1 MFNHLLY
8 IHLFRPFLKYTPAT
22 SPLPTHVSPR
32 KLCTA
37 AAAQISKLM
46 RLYKRTYGL
55 RQICNIA
62 VYIVHSACTI
72 HLLNLPLADA
82 ASECALD
89 KEGNG
94 EDGKGKVTPG
104 SEQVGK
110 AARRDIV
117 HGVKHLEEIAED
129 WLCARRTLSILSVL
143 SRKWKI
149 KLPEE
154 AELVL
159 ERTDRR
165 YGPFSTGSFQSPSPD
180 NQQERGYE
188 GQQRSPFGVRPEEG
202 VEFGGHGGAGCDRGR
217 FGGTNVGDMV
227 DGSSVQG
234 FQGSMTGTLTAT
246 QGSSP
251 YETQLSTPI
260 MHDMIPQLHM
270 QQSQQQPPS
279 PFGQDGQ
286 FANFMHFAPQQH
298 MSPSMQS
305 PQQQNM
311 LQQAQQQTQQQQM
324 QQQQMQQQQ
333 TQQQQMQQQQ
343 MQQQQMQQQQMQQQQ
358 MAMQRQQ
365 AQLHHMHQ
373 TPQFDFISRHQY
385 TNSRPLSAYS
395 ATSAPSPNLATLTP
409 GIQSVHGTP
418 TRNMSPGGL
427 FGQVEALSAK
437 DATSQDWWLKDQA
450 QIAVG
455 FDNWGGGIANSG
467 GGLGS
472 LLDTIS
478 TPGLDRAVISAEETQ
493 GMTFGMQGDYGDMNN
508 GRKGQAQGGDGN
520 GSANNSAGGSGD
532 PSPGIGGW
540 YAGL

>member
-22 SPLPTHVSPR
+22 SPLPSHVSPR

-94 EDGKGKVTPG
+94 EDGKGKATPG

-149 KLPEE
+149 ELPEE
-154 AELVL
+154 AGLVL

-165 YGPFSTGSFQSPSPD
+165 YGAFSTGSFQSPSPD
-180 NQQERGYE
+180 KQQERRYE
-188 GQQRSPFGVRPEEG
+188 GSRRSPFGVRPEEG

-227 DGSSVQG
+227 DGGSVQG

-286 FANFMHFAPQQH
+286 FANYMRFTPQQH

-311 LQQAQQQTQQQQM
+311 LQQEQM
-324 QQQQMQQQQ
+324 P
-333 TQQQQMQQQQ
+333 
-343 MQQQQMQQQQMQQQQ
+343 
-358 MAMQRQQ
+358 MQRQQ

-395 ATSAPSPNLATLTP
+395 STSAPSPNLATLTP

-418 TRNMSPGGL
+418 PTRNMSPGGL
-427 FGQVEALSAK
+427 FGQVEALSGN
-437 DATSQDWWLKDQA
+437 DATSQDWWLRDQA

-472 LLDTIS
+472 LTDTIS
-478 TPGLDRAVISAEETQ
+478 TPGLDGAMTYAEETQ
-493 GMTFGMQGDYGDMNN
+493 GMMFGMQGGSGNMNT
-508 GRKGQAQGGDGN
+508 GRNGQAQGGNGH
-520 GSANNSAGGSGD
+520 GSANNSAGGSGN
-532 PSPGIGGW
+532 PSPGMGGW

>member
-8 IHLFRPFLKYTPAT
+8 IHLFRPFLKYTPAS
-22 SPLPTHVSPR
+22 SPLPSHVSPR

-72 HLLNLPLADA
+72 HLLNLPLADG

-94 EDGKGKVTPG
+94 EDGKGKATPG

-149 KLPEE
+149 DLPEE

-165 YGPFSTGSFQSPSPD
+165 YGPFSTGSFQSPSPKKEV
-180 NQQERGYE
+180 ERGYE
-188 GQQRSPFGVRPEEG
+188 GSQRSPFGVRPEEG

-227 DGSSVQG
+227 DGGSVQD
-234 FQGSMTGTLTAT
+234 FQSSMAGTLTAT

-260 MHDMIPQLHM
+260 MQDMVPQLHM
-270 QQSQQQPPS
+270 QQSQQPPS
-279 PFGQDGQ
+279 PFGQEGQ
-286 FANFMHFAPQQH
+286 FANFMRFSPNR
-298 MSPSMQS
+298 MSPNMQN
-305 PQQQNM
+305 PAQPNILHQAQM
-311 LQQAQQQTQQQQM
+311 QQAHSQRQHTPQHQQM
-324 QQQQMQQQQ
+324 QP
-333 TQQQQMQQQQ
+333 
-343 MQQQQMQQQQMQQQQ
+343 
-358 MAMQRQQ
+358 MQRQQ
-365 AQLHHMHQ
+365 HQLHHMHQ
-373 TPQFDFISRHQY
+373 TSQFDFIPRHQY

-418 TRNMSPGGL
+418 TTRNMSPVGL
-427 FGQVEALSAK
+427 FGQVEALSAN
-437 DATSQDWWLKDQA
+437 DATSQDWWLRDQA

-467 GGLGS
+467 VGLGS
-472 LLDTIS
+472 LTDTIS
-478 TPGLDRAVISAEETQ
+478 TPGLDGAVVSAEETQ
-493 GMTFGMQGDYGDMNN
+493 GMTFGMQGSYGNINN
-508 GRKGQAQGGDGN
+508 GRDTQAGN
-520 GSANNSAGGSGD
+520 GNGNGTGRANNSAGGSGN
-532 PSPGIGGW
+532 PSPGVGGW